1 MHPAAT
7 DTLTCDT
14 ARLARWWT
22 DPAYDYECNFMRLNT
37 LEKLY
42 ACLRDESPAI
52 EVAPDIAARALR
64 PIERMLDI
72 SAHLGL

>member
-1 MHPAAT
+1 
-7 DTLTCDT
+7 
-14 ARLARWWT
+14 
-22 DPAYDYECNFMRLNT
+22 MRLNT